1 MKARIKQIYAEL
13 DRFISNYKKGYQIK
27 YIRIKP
33 EDYKLLVDSLPHYQ
47 QLIANKNGYVEY
59 RDFTVI
65 PEK

>member
-1 MKARIKQIYAEL
+1 MKARLKKIYAEL
-13 DRFISNYKKGYQIK
+13 DRFIKNYKEGYQIQ

-33 EDYKLLVDSLPHYQ
+33 EDYKLLVESLPHYQ
-47 QLIANKNGYVEY
+47 QLISSKKGYVEY